1 VIKKFVEINFVNDK
15 MTLFEGTPKELLD
28 RLNAIAGQEDIDTN
42 QRDWPNNRNWLI
54 KRIKILKSNLQKVL
68 GIKISIGRDSTNKS
82 VIKIEKNIS
91 GNSGEHKITPE
102 SENLSPYF
110 EGLSPVLD
118 KLSPEVKEDLSTN
131 SRSSGDTGYTGD
143 KSGLLLEEE

>member
-1 VIKKFVEINFVNDK
+1 MI
-15 MTLFEGTPKELLD
+15 TW
-28 RLNAIAGQEDIDTN
+28 Q
-42 QRDWPNNRNWLI
+42 
-54 KRIKILKSNLQKVL
+54 
-68 GIKISIGRDSTNKS
+68 ST
-82 VIKIEKNIS
+82 IKIEKNIS